1 MTQKGKFVVPEIWTV
16 DIETRPNE
24 VYTWGLRD
32 QNVGLSQIIRPAG
45 LLMFAAQKHGQ
56 NKVEAHTG
64 WADYESMVQR
74 AWDIYDQAD
83 YIVTYNG
90 ARFDNSWLR
99 AVWAENGLTPPSPWR
114 DIDLY
119 RTVKKFN
126 WPSRKLAFVCQQ
138 LGLDCK
144 TDPGGFQTWDDILR
158 GDPWARAAAQKRMVR
173 YCKNDVKITTQ
184 LFDRLLP
191 WIDGLNIPLVTDCE
205 HQACNRCNSTSIQQR
220 GWAYT
225 TTMRYRR
232 YRCNDCGGWMRNR
245 RSEPAP
251 NLLASS

>member
-1 MTQKGKFVVPEIWTV
+1 MAPEIWTV

-24 VYTWGLRD
+24 VYAWGLRD

-45 LLMFAAQKHGQ
+45 LLMFAAQKHGTK
-56 NKVEAHTG
+56 KVESHAEWDVSHE
-64 WADYESMVQR
+64 AMVRR
-74 AWDIYDQAD
+74 AWDIYDAAD

-99 AVWAENGLTPPSPWR
+99 AVWAELGLTPPSPWR

-119 RTVKKFN
+119 RTVRKFN

-138 LGLDCK
+138 LGLDLK
-144 TDPGGFQTWDDILR
+144 GDPGGFDTWDEILR
-158 GDPWARAAAQKRMVR
+158 GEGDVRDKARARMVK

-184 LFDRLLP
+184 LYDRLLP
-191 WIDGLNIPLVTDCE
+191 WIDGLNIPLVTGE
-205 HQACNRCNSTSIQQR
+205 LTTQACTRCNSTNIHQR

-225 TTMRYRR
+225 TTSRYRR
-232 YRCNDCGGWMRNR
+232 YRCMDCGGWMRNR

-251 NLLASS
+251 TLLANQ

>member
-1 MTQKGKFVVPEIWTV
+1 MPEIYTV

-24 VYTWGLRD
+24 VYAWGLRD

-45 LLMFAAQKHGQ
+45 LLMWAAQKHGQ
-56 NKVEAHTG
+56 SKVEAATEWDG
-64 WADYESMVQR
+64 YETMCR
-74 AWDIYDQAD
+74 RIWDIYDRAD
-83 YIVTYNG
+83 YVVTYNG

-99 AVWAENGLTPPSPWR
+99 AVWAELGLTPPSPWR
-114 DIDLY
+114 DVDLY
-119 RTVKKFN
+119 RTVRKFN

-138 LGLDCK
+138 LGLDLK
-144 TDPGGFQTWDDILR
+144 TDPGGFETLDHILR
-158 GDPWARAAAQKRMVR
+158 GDEAQKTSAQKRMVK
-173 YCKNDVKITTQ
+173 YCKNDVRITTQ
-184 LFDRLLP
+184 LYDRLLP
-191 WIDGLNIPLVTDCE
+191 WIDGLNIPLVTGDVTT
-205 HQACNRCNSTSIQQR
+205 QACNRCGSSSIQQR

-251 NLLASS
+251 NLLAST

>member
-1 MTQKGKFVVPEIWTV
+1 MAPVLYTV

-24 VYTWGLRD
+24 VYAWGLRD

-45 LLMFAAQKHGQ
+45 LLMFAAQRHGSQ
-56 NKVEAHTG
+56 KLIVETEWDGYENMVKRA
-64 WADYESMVQR
+64 WEIYDAADYV
-74 AWDIYDQAD
+74 
-83 YIVTYNG
+83 VTYNG

-99 AVWAENGLTPPSPWR
+99 AVWAESGLTPPSPWR

-119 RTVKKFN
+119 RTVRKFN
-126 WPSRKLAFVCQQ
+126 WPSRKLAFVGQQ
-138 LGLDCK
+138 LGLDLK
-144 TDPGGFQTWDDILR
+144 TDPGGFETWDHILR
-158 GDPWARAAAQKRMVR
+158 GTDEQKAKARARMVR
-173 YCKNDVKITTQ
+173 YCKNDVRITTQ

-191 WIDGLNIPLVTDCE
+191 WIDGLNVPLITGDGATESC
-205 HQACNRCNSTSIQQR
+205 CTRCGSHDVQSR

-232 YRCNDCGGWMRNR
+232 YRCMSCGGWMRNR

-251 NLLASS
+251 GLLANH

>member
-1 MTQKGKFVVPEIWTV
+1 MTAEIYTV

-24 VYTWGLRD
+24 AYVWGLHD

-45 LLMFAAQKHGQ
+45 LLMFAAQRHGSS
-56 NKVEAHTG
+56 KVESHTEWDG
-64 WADYESMVQR
+64 YEAMVQR
-74 AWDIYDQAD
+74 AWDIYDAAD

-99 AVWAENGLTPPSPWR
+99 AVWAEAGLTPPSPWR

-119 RTVKKFN
+119 RTVRKFN

-138 LGLDCK
+138 LGLDLK
-144 TDPGGFQTWDDILR
+144 GDPGGFETWDHILR
-158 GDPWARAAAQKRMVR
+158 GDEAQQARARKRMVK
-173 YCKNDVKITTQ
+173 YCRNDVIITTQ

-205 HQACNRCNSTSIQQR
+205 HQACTRCNSTNLHQR

-225 TTMRYRR
+225 TTYRYKR
-232 YRCNDCGGWMRNR
+232 YRCMDCGGWMRNR
-245 RSEPAP
+245 KSEPAP